1 MEIAFMRPRVR
12 KVDAAKKKTGLPKG
26 AGHLTATPAARLKQ
40 DIVPPFVSAIEVVYD
55 AALNPSLW
63 PNALQAIADSLC
75 DVGAILLW
83 RRDDGSFGSIASP
96 KVIEAQKDF
105 EQEGWMANDIRALR
119 AAQRGYFFSGEPFTD
134 RHVCSDEEIRTNP
147 SYTQLQAR
155 HGLGWFGAVAVSP
168 DQHLG
173 VVLSVH
179 RARTRPPFSDAELVA
194 VARLGRHVERSLRL
208 SIRLFD
214 AELLKLGLGEAL
226 TRVGIGVF
234 VLDSSGHVTFV
245 NPAGRDLLGNGLAL
259 VKDRLLVHDALER
272 SALETMIQET
282 THSNSATTADE
293 QRPILIH
300 RRGDKRPLALYVLP
314 IGSSSHPASQFLA
327 HACAIILAI
336 DPEAGEP
343 ADPAL
348 VRDVLGL
355 TLGEARMAALVG
367 SGLPP
372 REAAEKLGIT
382 EETARA
388 VLKHVFSKTGVS
400 RQSELV
406 MLLSRM
412 VLH

>member
-1 MEIAFMRPRVR
+1 MRLTVR
-12 KVDAAKKKTGLPKG
+12 KVGVTKKIGRSKG
-26 AGHLTATPAARLKQ
+26 ADHPTATRAAHLKRHIE
-40 DIVPPFVSAIEVVYD
+40 DPFAIAVEPVYD

-63 PNALQAIADSLC
+63 RNALQAIADCLG

-83 RRDDGSFGSIASP
+83 RRDDGSLGSIASP
-96 KVIEAQKDF
+96 RLVEAQKDF
-105 EQEGWMANDIRALR
+105 EQEGWMAIDLRALR
-119 AAQRGYFFSGEPFTD
+119 AAGRGYFLSGEPFTD

-147 SYTQLQAR
+147 SYTQFQAR

-168 DQHLG
+168 DPDMG

-179 RARTRPPFSDAELVA
+179 RARTRPPFSDAELA
-194 VARLGRHVERSLRL
+194 TVARLGHHVERSLRL

-234 VLDSSGHVTFV
+234 VLDSSGRVIFV
-245 NPAGRDLLGNGLAL
+245 NPAGRRLLGNGLAL
-259 VKDRLLVHDALER
+259 VKGRLLVRDALQR
-272 SALETMIQET
+272 SALEAMIEQT
-282 THSNSATTADE
+282 SHSTSATAAYE
-293 QRPILIH
+293 QKPVLIH
-300 RRGDKRPLALYVLP
+300 RREDKRPLAVYVLP
-314 IGSSSHPASQFLA
+314 AGPSSHPAMQFLA
-327 HACAIILAI
+327 HACAIVLAI

-355 TLGEARMAALVG
+355 TLGEARIAALVG

-372 REAAEKLGIT
+372 RKAAEKLGIT
-382 EETARA
+382 KETARA

-406 MLLSRM
+406 ALLSRM
-412 VLH
+412 VLR